1 MAIVV
6 QEEKKPVNWIGMLT
20 VVFLVVA
27 LFVLSYFLFFKRPE
41 VIEQVTPKKFDDIN
55 KISRISFDPE
65 AIVSSESFQALKNYA
80 PSFVPRETPGKPNP
94 FRP

>member
-1 MAIVV
+1 MAILV

-20 VVFLVVA
+20 VLFVVVA
-27 LFVLSYFLFFKRPE
+27 VFVLSYFLFFKRPE
-41 VIEQVTPKKFDDIN
+41 VIEQVVPGKFADIN
-55 KISRISFDPE
+55 KISKVKFDPE
-65 AIVSSESFQALKNYA
+65 AVISSESFQALQNYA